1 MPKEV
6 LALLDG
12 DIAVHMAGGL
22 ADVYAD
28 AFAAPPHSEP
38 PEAADRFR
46 ESLVRHAG
54 LPGFRAV
61 AAWAAGADLV
71 GFGYGHTSA
80 PGQWWHDR
88 AAAALAPAEAERWLD
103 EPFVVVDLAVRPR
116 CRRQGIGSRLH
127 DLLLEHLPHTA
138 AVLSARQNDAVAQ
151 RLYHGRGWQEIGRDL
166 AFVPGGDPYVILA
179 RRLAGHPGTFLE

>member
-1 MPKEV
+1 MSAEV

-12 DIAVHMAGGL
+12 DIAVHMTDGL

-28 AFAAPPHSEP
+28 AFAAPPHREP
-38 PEAADRFR
+38 PEAGERFR
-46 ESLVRHAG
+46 ESLARHAAY
-54 LPGFRAV
+54 PGFRAV

-71 GFGYGHTSA
+71 GFGYGHTSR

-88 AAAALAPAEAERWLD
+88 VADALPQDEAGRWLD

-116 CRRQGIGSRLH
+116 CRRQGIGGRLH
-127 DLLLEHLPHTA
+127 DLLLEHLPHAA
-138 AVLSARQNDAVAQ
+138 AVLSARQDDAGAL

-166 AFVPGGDPYVILA
+166 VFVPGGDPSVILA